1 MDNQP
6 INLYY
11 LITLF
16 ILTILCSIFII
27 YLNRYTGNKYIDN
40 FDGVQKFHSLPTPR
54 LGGVAIFISFL
65 ISIFF
70 INETREV
77 LLLIILSSLPNH
89 HGKLNYHQNK

>member
-65 ISIFF
+65 ISI
-70 INETREV
+70 
-77 LLLIILSSLPNH
+77 LSKLYDLIIILLQIIS
-89 HGKLNYHQNK
+89 K